1 MNRFNNL
8 CDYSGILLGYM
19 ASSYRKP
26 VVYAVDKST
35 PTTKVQDLLSH
46 MFKSKE
52 PTMVLEFDDLSRT
65 NDYMII
71 NSALSNQV
79 KAFGHQVG
87 ISELKRLS

>member
-8 CDYSGILLGYM
+8 CDYSSILLGYM

-35 PTTKVQDLLSH
+35 PSAKVQDLLSH